1 MSSSFPD
8 GGRPSRAAIVLG
20 SACLLVVGSARAA
33 EVYYQPMFS
42 LTGGWDNNI
51 ELAPVASQRISTSSG
66 IADVGTVI
74 GIATP
79 TSLTTI
85 KPDVRYEYYASAT
98 DLDRLEASLD
108 LNSKVR
114 YERDQLT
121 VWGRFDRRDDLD
133 AEAPGA
139 AYNSV
144 TPGLPISQGSGQI
157 NTSLVRDD
165 TLLLPTYSHDLT
177 PRSELGISGHFE
189 NASFSPEDLYHEN
202 FTYLQARPFYGYNYD
217 PRTVITFGVL
227 GSTFEARG
235 TDSHSNAAGADAE
248 LSHFW
253 SPIFQSSLSIEYQKS
268 RIDAG
273 VPTFVNQTANDWGAT
288 LTTGYKGLTNQ
299 VQLNVGRQ
307 ILPSSAGA
315 LYNTDQLHA
324 QWDHEFT
331 QRLKFTGAVLYMR
344 TLNLLAASANSS
356 TSTNGITIN
365 TNDTRTYATGLAAL
379 QWMMSPVWY
388 VAGRY
393 SIGYQR
399 YQLSGGGLDNGVSIQ
414 IGYRGLGRQ
423 TE

>member
-1 MSSSFPD
+1 MSSSFPE
-8 GGRPSRAAIVLG
+8 GGRPSRAAVVLG
-20 SACLLVVGSARAA
+20 CAYLLAAASAPAA
-33 EVYYQPMFS
+33 EVYYQPLFS

-51 ELAPVASQRISTSSG
+51 ELAPVASQRVSTSSA

-79 TSLTTI
+79 TSQTTI
-85 KPDVRYEYYASAT
+85 RPDVRYEYYASAS

-108 LNSKVR
+108 LNSKLR

-165 TLLLPTYSHDLT
+165 TLLLPTYTHDLT
-177 PRSELGISGHFE
+177 PRAEVGISANFE
-189 NASFSPEDLYHEN
+189 NASFSPEDLFHEN

-217 PRTVITFGVL
+217 PRTTITFGVL

-235 TDSHSNAAGADAE
+235 TDSHSNAAGADAQ

-253 SPIFQSSLSIEYQKS
+253 SPVFQSGLTVEYQKT

-273 VPTFVNQTANDWGAT
+273 VPSFVNQTANDWGAM
-288 LTTGYKGLTNQ
+288 LSTGYKGLTNQ
-299 VQLNVGRQ
+299 FQMNVGRQ

-315 LYNTDQLHA
+315 IYNTDQAHA
-324 QWDHEFT
+324 QWDHEVT

-344 TLNLLAASANSS
+344 TLNLIAAGPN
-356 TSTNGITIN
+356 NN
-365 TNDTRTYATGLAAL
+365 TRTYATGLASL
-379 QWMMSPVWY
+379 QWMMTPVWY
-388 VAGRY
+388 IAGRY

-399 YQLSGGGLDNGVSIQ
+399 YQLFGGGLDNGVSIQ